1 MSITFDAVYI
11 NNTLFLLSSSTDYF
25 CHAWLPFCVRGK
37 KMPASLVDS
46 ALLDSEASVLAT
58 LDFLG
63 QDGMEDEDNLRYLL
77 ILA

>member
-1 MSITFDAVYI
+1 MSITFDAVFM
-11 NNTLFLLSSSTDYF
+11 NNSLFLLSSSTDNL

>member
-1 MSITFDAVYI
+1 
-11 NNTLFLLSSSTDYF
+11 
-25 CHAWLPFCVRGK
+25 
-37 KMPASLVDS
+37 MPASLVDS

-63 QDGMEDEDNLRYLL
+63 QDGMEDEDNLRYFL